1 MTHSMTGA
9 VLPIP
14 EEPPHEIEADG
25 DGERIA
31 AREDHEE
38 QFGRVDTGVVARVWP
53 FMRPHRRLAVIA
65 LVSIVAYVGVQISI
79 PLLIRGA
86 VDNLMGKP
94 GSPALILVLTAFVA
108 LIVGNG
114 VTSYLSEVATA
125 RVAQRVIFDL
135 RRAMFEH
142 LQRVSQGFMDRSHV
156 GRIMSRLQGDVN
168 ALQEF
173 FETSVTAIGDL
184 VLLVGIIGVLLVL
197 EWRLALLTLVLV
209 PAIVLIRSRWLPHAQ
224 RVFARARDTSS
235 IVNGALAENI
245 SGVRVIQTTRREEVN
260 LADIARKATDN
271 LNAQVASSWTAQI
284 MVPTI
289 DILTG
294 IANGI
299 VALGGAWLVLKGR
312 TDIGVMVA
320 FIFYVQRFFEP
331 IRNLS
336 QQYTM
341 AQRATT
347 AAHRIFEV
355 IDAPVDIVDKPGASP
370 LDPSHPS
377 IELRHVTFGYREG
390 LPVLQHFNLSIAAHE
405 VVALVG
411 ATGSGKS
418 SIASL
423 ICRLYDVGS
432 GAVLIGGQDVRDVEQ
447 QSIARAVVLVP
458 QDPFLFTATIAEN
471 IRFTTPGVSDEDVV
485 RAAQAV
491 QAHDFIMALPDG
503 YATVLDQRGQNL
515 SLGQRQLLSF
525 ARALVANPVILILD
539 EATASIDSF
548 VEAQIQHALRT
559 LMSGRT
565 SILIA
570 HRLATV
576 ADADRIVV
584 LDRGTILEQGT
595 PAELIARDGHYA
607 RLRRHNFLL
616 GDEAGTARGDPV
628 SLPA

>member
-1 MTHSMTGA
+1 MTNAAIA
-9 VLPIP
+9 VP
-14 EEPPHEIEADG
+14 EDLPHEIEHN
-25 DGERIA
+25 GERIA
-31 AREDHEE
+31 AREDHAE
-38 QFGRVDTGVVARVWP
+38 QFGTIDTAVVTRVWP
-53 FMRPHRRLAVIA
+53 YLRVHRRLAVIA
-65 LVSIVAYVGVQISI
+65 LVSIVAYVGVQIAI
-79 PLLIRGA
+79 PLLIKGA

-94 GSPALILVLTAFVA
+94 GSPGLPLLLALFGALIL
-108 LIVGNG
+108 GNG
-114 VTSYLSEVATA
+114 ATSYLSEVATA
-125 RVAQRVIFDL
+125 RLAQRVIFDL
-135 RRAMFEH
+135 RRAMFRH

-184 VLLVGIIGVLLVL
+184 VLLVGIVGVLLVL

-209 PAIVLIRSRWLPHAQ
+209 PAIVLIRARWLPQAQ

-235 IVNGALAENI
+235 ILNGALAENI
-245 SGVRVIQTTRREEVN
+245 SGVRVIQTTRREAMN
-260 LADIARKATDN
+260 LADIERKATQN
-271 LNAQVASSWTAQI
+271 LAAQIASSWTAQI

-289 DILTG
+289 DVLTG

-299 VALGGAWLVLKGR
+299 VALGGAWLVLEGR
-312 TDIGVMVA
+312 TNIGVMVA

-355 IDAPVDIVDKPGASP
+355 IDSPVDIVDKPGTPP

-377 IELRHVTFGYREG
+377 IELRDVTFGYREG
-390 LPVLQHFNLSIAAHE
+390 LPVLKDFNLSIAEHE

-411 ATGSGKS
+411 VTGSGKS

-432 GAVLIGGQDVRDVEQ
+432 GAVLIGGQDVREVQQ
-447 QSIARAVVLVP
+447 QSLARRVVMVP

-471 IRFTTPGVSDEDVV
+471 IRFTTMEASQEDIV

-525 ARALVANPVILILD
+525 ARALVANPAILILD

-548 VEAQIQHALRT
+548 VEAQIQRALRT
-559 LMSGRT
+559 LMQGRT

-584 LDRGTILEQGT
+584 LDQGMILEQGS
-595 PAELIARDGHYA
+595 PAELIERNGHYA
-607 RLRRHNFLL
+607 QLRRHNFLL
-616 GDEAGTARGDPV
+616 GDPV
-628 SLPA
+628 VATT

>member
-1 MTHSMTGA
+1 MSA
-9 VLPIP
+9 PPPPPPLLLPIP
-14 EEPPHEIEADG
+14 DEPPHEVETGG

-38 QFGRVDTGVVARVWP
+38 QFGTIDGGVASRIWP
-53 FMRPHRRLAVIA
+53 FMRPHRRLAAIA
-65 LVSIVAYVGVQISI
+65 LTTIVAYVGVQVAI

-86 VDNLMGKP
+86 VDNLTGKP
-94 GSPALILVLTAFVA
+94 GSPDLTLVL
-108 LIVGNG
+108 IVFAAAILGNG
-114 VTSYLSEVATA
+114 VTSYFSEVATA
-125 RVAQRVIFDL
+125 RLAQRVIFDL
-135 RRAMFEH
+135 RRAMFGH

-184 VLLVGIIGVLLVL
+184 VLLVGIVGVLLAL

-209 PAIVLIRSRWLPHAQ
+209 PAIVIIRARWLPRAQ

-245 SGVRVIQTTRREEVN
+245 SGVRVVQTTRREEVN
-260 LADIARKATDN
+260 LADIERKATDN
-271 LNAQVASSWTAQI
+271 LEAQVASAWTAQI

-299 VALGGAWLVLKGR
+299 VALGGAWLVLEGR

-355 IDAPVDIVDKPGASP
+355 IDAPIDVADRPGAPP
-370 LDPSHPS
+370 LDASRPA
-377 IELRHVTFGYREG
+377 IAFRQVTFGYREG
-390 LPVLQHFNLSIAAHE
+390 LPVLKDFNLEIAEHE

-423 ICRLYDVGS
+423 ICRLYDVWS
-432 GAVLIGGQDVRDVEQ
+432 GEVSIGGQDVRTVAQ
-447 QSIARAVVLVP
+447 QSIPQAVVMVP

-471 IRFTTPGVSDEDVV
+471 IRFPTTHASDEDVI
-485 RAAQAV
+485 RAAKAV
-491 QAHDFIMALPDG
+491 QAHDFIMALPAG
-503 YATVLDQRGQNL
+503 YATMLDQRGQNL

-525 ARALVANPVILILD
+525 ARALVANPAILILD
-539 EATASIDSF
+539 EATASIDSL

-559 LMSGRT
+559 LMHGRT

-584 LDRGTILEQGT
+584 LDQGRILEQGS
-595 PAELIARDGHYA
+595 PADLIERDGHYA
-607 RLRRHNFLL
+607 RLRRHNYSL
-616 GDEAGTARGDPV
+616 GTA
-628 SLPA
+628 AA